1 MEVLLGWKL
10 ATDPRAPLSVLC
22 LSYLRQPLGSAG
34 LSGLDTTLQQSSSLT
49 MQAIYKLGSSI
60 LDFFSGEM
68 LLGPVILSVMVIYL
82 SKGICLP
89 QQL

>member
-22 LSYLRQPLGSAG
+22 LSYLRQPLGSA
-34 LSGLDTTLQQSSSLT
+34 GLDTTLQQSSSLT

-68 LLGPVILSVMVIYL
+68 LLGPIILSVMVIYL